1 MKLVKSLLL
10 GSAAAIAAVAVAQA
24 ADLPSMKAAP
34 VNYVKICDAY
44 GAGFFFIPGTDS
56 CIRLGGYVR
65 AEYQY
70 APGQSVYSLGGPGAS
85 VTTPVLV
92 TSTGAP
98 STATPPVYPVTGVI
112 ASKTVAFP
120 AYQYTTQ
127 LDTAQST
134 TGYEVRGRIDVDART
149 PTDLGTART
158 FIRLRGANTSG
169 IRNVTIANNAF
180 YGLSDASVTA
190 LTVESALVQWAGFTF
205 GIAPENYA
213 MMPTF
218 MYHSNPWT
226 GFPNGM
232 KQIAYTAT
240 FGGGFSATIALE
252 DSKDMNNNQIAID
265 RVTTAAVVVGN
276 IRLDQAW
283 GFAGLHG
290 MWGDNSYYTNST
302 VGISAVGTSYNPLTN
317 GVTQTSIGNAF
328 GVITAPS
335 VLIGQ
340 RAINGWGLGST
351 LSYRLPMLAAGDQV
365 WFTANYARGML
376 GALLSTGG
384 LSNVSSTASDHRLIG
399 GIVRVDTNVSPTSS
413 TSVADLTGWNVAMAM
428 THYWAPQ
435 WRSNFTAGYV
445 EINPPTVIDSSAG
458 VQWGK
463 GRLWEVASSIIYSPV
478 RDLDIGLEVQYAN
491 LKNNLQNAPTSG
503 AWFNAGRPGLNEDNW
518 STKLRVERTF

>member
-24 ADLPSMKAAP
+24 ADLPSKKAAP
-34 VNYVKICDAY
+34 VNYVKICDPY
-44 GAGFFFIPGTDS
+44 GAGFFYLPGTDT

-70 APGQSVYSLGGPGAS
+70 TPGQTVYTIGGQTALK
-85 VTTPVLV
+85 TTPPAPLPLTAV
-92 TSTGAP
+92 TYLAQP
-98 STATPPVYPVTGVI
+98 
-112 ASKTVAFP
+112 
-120 AYQYTTQ
+120 
-127 LDTAQST
+127 DTALST
-134 TGYEVRGRIDVDART
+134 TGFEVRGRIDVDART

-169 IRNVTIANNAF
+169 IRNTGLVNNGF
-180 YGLSDASVTA
+180 YTLSDTSVTA

-213 MMPTF
+213 MMPSF

-240 FGGGFSATIALE
+240 FGGGFSATIAIE

-265 RVTTAAVVVGN
+265 RVGTAAVLVGN
-276 IRLDQAW
+276 LRLDQAW

-290 MWGDNSYYTNST
+290 MIGNNSLYTNATVNTAST
-302 VGISAVGTSYNPLTN
+302 
-317 GVTQTSIGNAF
+317 NAF
-328 GVITAPS
+328 GVLTAPS
-335 VLIGQ
+335 TIIGQ
-340 RAINGWGLGST
+340 RDQLGWGVGST
-351 LSYRLPMLAAGDQV
+351 VSFKLPMIAAGDQV
-365 WFTANYARGML
+365 WFTANYMQGML
-376 GALLSTGG
+376 GAIASTGG
-384 LSNVSSTASDHRLIG
+384 LSVVNSSASDRRLLSGIG
-399 GIVRVDTNVSPTSS
+399 RIDTNIVPTNATIPTSLGTPAVYVPGLLLAS
-413 TSVADLTGWNVAMAM
+413 DVTTGWNAAMAM
-428 THYWAPQ
+428 THYWAPR

-445 EINPPTVIDSSAG
+445 EVNPPTVQSANVG

-463 GRLWEVASSIIYSPV
+463 GQLWEAAGSIIFSPV
-478 RDLDIGLEVQYAN
+478 RDFDIGLEVQYAN
-491 LKNNLQNAPTSG
+491 LKKNLQNAPTTG
-503 AWFNAGRPGLNEDNW
+503 TWVNVGRPGLNEDNF

>member
-10 GSAAAIAAVAVAQA
+10 GSAAAIAAVAGADA
-24 ADLPSMKAAP
+24 ADLPTKKAAP

-44 GAGFFFIPGTDS
+44 GSGFFYMPGTDT
-56 CIRLGGYVR
+56 CVKLGGYVR

-70 APGQSVYSLGGPGAS
+70 VPGQAVYQLGVPATPTPTLAAPGLFVQ
-85 VTTPVLV
+85 
-92 TSTGAP
+92 
-98 STATPPVYPVTGVI
+98 
-112 ASKTVAFP
+112 P
-120 AYQYTTQ
+120 A
-127 LDTAQST
+127 DAQST

-169 IRNVTIANNAF
+169 VRNASLVNNGYYVF
-180 YGLSDASVTA
+180 SDASTTG

-213 MMPTF
+213 MMPSF

-265 RVTTAAVVVGN
+265 RTSTAAVLVGN
-276 IRLDQAW
+276 VRLDQGW

-290 MWGDNSYYTNST
+290 MIGNNSIYTNST
-302 VGISAVGTSYNPLTN
+302 VNTAATN
-317 GVTQTSIGNAF
+317 SF
-328 GVITAPS
+328 GVFTAPTA
-335 VLIGQ
+335 VAPLIPPVIGPIVGQ
-340 RAINGWGLGST
+340 QDYLGWGVGST
-351 LSYRLPMLAAGDQV
+351 VSFRLPMLAAGDQV
-365 WFTANYARGML
+365 WFTANYMRGML
-376 GALLSTGG
+376 GAIASTGG
-384 LSNVSSTASDHRLIG
+384 LSVVNSSASDKRLLG
-399 GIVRVDTNVSPTSS
+399 GIVRVDTNIVPVNALTPTSGRAILTGAD
-413 TSVADLTGWNVAMAM
+413 TSTGWNAAMAM
-428 THYWAPQ
+428 THFWAPR

-445 EINPPTVIDSSAG
+445 EVDPPNVQSTNVG
-458 VQWGK
+458 LQWGR
-463 GRLWEVASSIIYSPV
+463 GQLWEIAGSLIFSPV
-478 RDLDIGLEVQYAN
+478 RDFDIGLEVQYAN
-491 LKNNLQNAPTSG
+491 LKNNLQNIATAP
-503 AWFNAGRPGLNEDNW
+503 ALWLNAGRPGLNEDNW

>member
-1 MKLVKSLLL
+1 MKLVKGLLL
-10 GSAAAIAAVAVAQA
+10 GSAAALAVVVGAQA
-24 ADLPSMKAAP
+24 ADLPSKKAAA
-34 VNYVKICDAY
+34 VNYVKICDPY
-44 GAGFFFIPGTDS
+44 GSGFFFIPGTQT
-56 CIRLGGYVR
+56 CVRLGGYVR

-70 APGQSVYSLGGPGAS
+70 TPGQSVYAIGGQAAATSPTSPLPLTA
-85 VTTPVLV
+85 VTYV
-92 TSTGAP
+92 TQPDMA
-98 STATPPVYPVTGVI
+98 
-112 ASKTVAFP
+112 
-120 AYQYTTQ
+120 
-127 LDTAQST
+127 LST

-169 IRNVTIANNAF
+169 IRNTTLVNNAF
-180 YGLSDASVTA
+180 YGLSDNSTTG

-213 MMPTF
+213 MMPSF

-265 RVTTAAVVVGN
+265 RVSTAAVVVGN
-276 IRLDQAW
+276 IRLDQGW

-290 MWGDNSYYTNST
+290 MVGNNSLYTGATVNTAST
-302 VGISAVGTSYNPLTN
+302 
-317 GVTQTSIGNAF
+317 NAF

-335 VLIGQ
+335 AIIGQ
-340 RAINGWGLGST
+340 RNHSGWGVGST
-351 LSYRLPMLAAGDQV
+351 VSFKLPMLAQGDQI
-365 WFTANYARGML
+365 WFTANYMSGML
-376 GALLSTGG
+376 GAIASTGG
-384 LSNVSSTASDHRLIG
+384 LSVVNSSASDKRLIS
-399 GIVRVDTNVSPTSS
+399 GIVRVDTNIVPINASLPTKVGSTYTPGLLYEADVS
-413 TSVADLTGWNVAMAM
+413 TGWNVAMAM

-445 EINPPTVIDSSAG
+445 EINPPTVVSPNVG

-463 GRLWEVASSIIYSPV
+463 GQLWEIAGSIIYSPI
-478 RDLDIGLEVQYAN
+478 RDFDIGLEVQYAN
-491 LKNNLQNAPTSG
+491 LKNRLQNAPLSG
-503 AWFNAGRPGLNEDNW
+503 AWVDAGRPGLNEDNW
-518 STKLRVERTF
+518 STKMRVERTF

>member
-10 GSAAAIAAVAVAQA
+10 GSAAAIAAVAGVQA
-24 ADLPSMKAAP
+24 ADLPSKKAAP
-34 VNYVKICDAY
+34 VNYVKVCDVY
-44 GAGFFFIPGTDS
+44 GAGFFYIPGTDS
-56 CIRLGGYVR
+56 CVRLGGYVR

-70 APGQSVYSLGGPGAS
+70 APGQSVYTVGGPGTS

-92 TSTGAP
+92 TSTGTP
-98 STATPPVYPVTGVI
+98 TGTPPVYPVTGVT
-112 ASKTVAFP
+112 ASRTVAF
-120 AYQYTTQ
+120 AGNQYTTQ

-158 FIRLRGANTSG
+158 FVRLRGANTSG

-180 YGLSDASVTA
+180 YGMSDTSVTA

-213 MMPTF
+213 MMPVF
-218 MYHSNPWT
+218 MYHSNPWA

-240 FGGGFSATIALE
+240 LGGGFSATLALE
-252 DSKDMNNNQIAID
+252 DSKDMNDNQIAID

-290 MWGDNSYYTNST
+290 MFGDNSYYTNST
-302 VGISAVGTSYNPLTN
+302 VVASSVSTTYNPLTN
-317 GVTQTSIGNAF
+317 GVTQSSVGNVF
-328 GVITAPS
+328 GVITPPS
-335 VLIGQ
+335 VLVGQ
-340 RAINGWGLGST
+340 QALNGWALGST
-351 LSYRLPMLAAGDQV
+351 LSYRLPMIAPGDQV
-365 WFTANYARGML
+365 WFTANYTRGML
-376 GALLSTGG
+376 GALVSAGG
-384 LSNVSSTASDHRLIG
+384 LNNVSSTASDHRLLG
-399 GIVRVDTNVSPTSS
+399 GILRVDTNLSPISS
-413 TSVADLTGWNVAMAM
+413 TAVADLTGWNVAMAL

-435 WRSNFTAGYV
+435 WRSNFSAGYV
-445 EINPPTVIDSSAG
+445 EINPPTVINASAG
-458 VQWGK
+458 AQWGK
-463 GRLWEVASSIIYSPV
+463 GRLWEIADGIIYSPV

-491 LKNNLQNAPTSG
+491 LKNNLQNAPISG
-503 AWFNAGRPGLNEDNW
+503 AWVDAGRPGLNVDNW